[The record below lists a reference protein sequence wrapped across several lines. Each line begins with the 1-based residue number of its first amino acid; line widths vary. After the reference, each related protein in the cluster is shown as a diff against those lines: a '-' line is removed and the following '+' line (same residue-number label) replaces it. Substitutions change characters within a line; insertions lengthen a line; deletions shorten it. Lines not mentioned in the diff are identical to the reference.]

1 MHSMTMTTAAIKSVV
16 NAMRDI
22 NLRLLANDIV

>member
-1 MHSMTMTTAAIKSVV
+1 MHSMTTTTAAIKSVV